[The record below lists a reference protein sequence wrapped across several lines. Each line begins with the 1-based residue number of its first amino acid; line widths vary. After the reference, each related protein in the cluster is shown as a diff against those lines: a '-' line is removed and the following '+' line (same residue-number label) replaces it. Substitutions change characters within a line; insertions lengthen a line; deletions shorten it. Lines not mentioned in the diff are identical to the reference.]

1 MAVLLKTLPF
11 KSTPLP
17 PLSPSLRPISLN
29 SPRPFYVCFK
39 QRLPRTP
46 GALRF
51 SSSPSLRFVKLVP
64 FASNG
69 GETET
74 AETQEEVQ
82 EPQIEV
88 AMLQIIYLKPFG
100 FHSLSGFGIYLL
112 LCRKKS
118 MRANTVLIN
127 LLLLEVI
134 CSEDSSDGA
143 FSVEEDTTGDES
155 NDFEDTPSS
164 TIVSL
169 LQTYKEALA
178 SNDESKVADIE
189 AFLNSIEDEKVDLEK
204 KMASLSEELSIEKDR
219 VLRISADFDNFRKRT
234 ERERLSLVSNTQGE
248 VLENLLPVL
257 DNFERAKAQIKIE
270 TEGEEKINNSYQ
282 SIYKQLMEILGSLGV
297 EPVETVGNLFDPMLH
312 EAIMREDSTEFEEG
326 IILQEF
332 RKGFKLGERLLRPSM
347 VKVSAG
353 PGPAKPEQGE
363 SSEST
368 EKGESNEGG
377 ESSGSSETDP
387 GTAETS

>member
-51 SSSPSLRFVKLVP
+51 SSPSLRFVKLVP

-74 AETQEEVQ
+74 AETQEEVE

-88 AMLQIIYLKPFG
+88 RSRRWDEAKIDENFVEDGNQD
-100 FHSLSGFGIYLL
+100 LSFMCIHLPYNYGEGYDL
-112 LCRKKS
+112 
-118 MRANTVLIN
+118 A
-127 LLLLEVI
+127 
-134 CSEDSSDGA
+134 DSSDGA
-143 FSVEEDTTGDES
+143 VSVEEDTTGDES
-155 NDFEDTPSS
+155 NDFEDAPSS

-332 RKGFKLGERLLRPSM
+332 WKGFKLGERLLRPSM

>member
-1 MAVLLKTLPF
+1 
-11 KSTPLP
+11 
-17 PLSPSLRPISLN
+17 
-29 SPRPFYVCFK
+29 
-39 QRLPRTP
+39 
-46 GALRF
+46 
-51 SSSPSLRFVKLVP
+51 
-64 FASNG
+64 
-69 GETET
+69 
-74 AETQEEVQ
+74 
-82 EPQIEV
+82 
-88 AMLQIIYLKPFG
+88 
-100 FHSLSGFGIYLL
+100 
-112 LCRKKS
+112 
-118 MRANTVLIN
+118 
-127 LLLLEVI
+127 
-134 CSEDSSDGA
+134 
-143 FSVEEDTTGDES
+143 
-155 NDFEDTPSS
+155 
-164 TIVSL
+164 
-169 LQTYKEALA
+169 
-178 SNDESKVADIE
+178 
-189 AFLNSIEDEKVDLEK
+189 
-204 KMASLSEELSIEKDR
+204 MASLSEELSIEKDR

>member
-17 PLSPSLRPISLN
+17 PLSPSLKPISLN

-74 AETQEEVQ
+74 AETQEEVE
-82 EPQIEV
+82 EPQI
-88 AMLQIIYLKPFG
+88 
-100 FHSLSGFGIYLL
+100 
-112 LCRKKS
+112 
-118 MRANTVLIN
+118 
-127 LLLLEVI
+127 
-134 CSEDSSDGA
+134 EDSSDGA
-143 FSVEEDTTGDES
+143 VSVEEDTTGDES

-189 AFLNSIEDEKVDLEK
+189 ALLNSIEDEKVDLEK
-204 KMASLSEELSIEKDR
+204 KMASLSEELSIEKER

-282 SIYKQLMEILGSLGV
+282 SIYKQFMEILGSLGV